1 MPIEDREKP
10 TALLKAFYDNLNLV
24 NLFPLLESNFDVEVG
39 GDNWK
44 KIIGNYKIFG
54 SQQKVNIPS
63 FDMLNQLFDPLE
75 ILSANSNSTLDD
87 SMDSANR
94 KQSLDNIEELEKALT
109 ITRHAYE
116 GPASSS
122 AHGGSS
128 GRSTV
133 QSQANENELLRS
145 TLDSISTKEELY
157 LKKNV
162 DSLFLHFI
170 ADQRGDVN
178 LHILKKMHSLIKPEE
193 SKAREVSLR

>member
-1 MPIEDREKP
+1 
-10 TALLKAFYDNLNLV
+10 
-24 NLFPLLESNFDVEVG
+24 
-39 GDNWK
+39 
-44 KIIGNYKIFG
+44 
-54 SQQKVNIPS
+54 
-63 FDMLNQLFDPLE
+63 
-75 ILSANSNSTLDD
+75 
-87 SMDSANR
+87 MDSANR

-116 GPASSS
+116 GPASNS

-170 ADQRGDVN
+170 AD
-178 LHILKKMHSLIKPEE
+178 
-193 SKAREVSLR
+193 